1 VREGGAARR
10 LLAHRRAAFDLRG
23 GGLRGEGRPLIG
35 RLPHAA
41 PLAAVGALTL
51 AAQVVVLRELAVAFY
66 GSELVYLLGLA
77 FLLAGTAA
85 GTLAGRAL
93 PARRPDPPAG
103 LFLVFAALLP
113 ATVAL
118 ARALHR
124 LLGGTPGAF
133 LAFPAQLAG
142 MALVLLPIG
151 ALGGLLFQ
159 RAAAVAVAAGGTL
172 ASAYAIESAGALAGG
187 AATTLLVAGGV
198 SNLATGLWASLS
210 ASAAAGL
217 PSPPRGGR
225 RHRLGA
231 LAGATLALAALAASA
246 RLDRATTAWN
256 HPGLVATVDTPYG
269 RATLTRA
276 QGQLAVFQNGA
287 LAWESEG
294 TAEEELVHV
303 AALAVAA
310 PRRML
315 LLGGSVAGLPDAAL
329 AHAPERIDLVEL
341 DGRLLEAVL
350 PHLPAASR
358 AALASHAVHLEIAEP
373 RALLARPARYDLVI
387 VGQPEPDS
395 GQANRFYT
403 LEFFAACANRL
414 APGGVLALRLSGAEN
429 LWTPALARRTAS
441 VERALAAVF
450 PAVAVLPGSTTL
462 LLASPSRLELDPE
475 VLTARLAA
483 RGIAS
488 RLVTAPWLRYR
499 LTDDRRAE
507 VAARLAATPAAENRD
522 ARPVCYPLTLQIW
535 LARFFPA
542 LGRLELPGWVE
553 APAFVAALAR
563 RALLVAA
570 AGAFGMILEGVLVLA
585 FQVRRGVLFQDLGL
599 LLTMFMAGLA
609 AGSGWAD
616 RRLGAG
622 ASRRAGAAILL
633 GAAAVAFLSAAL
645 LTAGV
650 DLGLAGVAALLAAAG
665 AATGALFGW
674 ASLAGV
680 TAPGEVVAPLYAAD
694 LAGGAVGALA
704 GTLFL
709 LPVLGLPATALLLGV
724 GALALLGLVGGGKRR
739 LA

>member
-1 VREGGAARR
+1 
-10 LLAHRRAAFDLRG
+10 
-23 GGLRGEGRPLIG
+23 
-35 RLPHAA
+35 
-41 PLAAVGALTL
+41 
-51 AAQVVVLRELAVAFY
+51 VLRELAVAFY

-85 GTLAGRAL
+85 GTLAGRAW
-93 PARRPDPPAG
+93 PARDGHPPAR
-103 LFLVFAALLP
+103 LFFVFAALLP

-133 LAFPAQLAG
+133 LAFPALLAG
-142 MALVLLPIG
+142 MALVLLPIS

-159 RAAAVAVAAGGTL
+159 RAAAAAVAAGGRL
-172 ASAYAIESAGALAGG
+172 AGAYAVESAGALGGG
-187 AATTLLVAGGV
+187 AATTLAVAAGV
-198 SNLATGLWASLS
+198 SNLATGLWASLL
-210 ASAAAGL
+210 ASAAAAL
-217 PSPPRGGR
+217 PAPRGGR

-231 LAGATLALAALAASA
+231 LAGATLALTALAAAA
-246 RLDRATTAWN
+246 RLDHATTAWN

-269 RATLTRA
+269 RGTLTRA

-294 TAEEELVHV
+294 VGAEELVHV
-303 AALAVAA
+303 AALAVAR

-315 LLGGSVAGLPDAAL
+315 LLGGSVEGLVAEAL
-329 AHAPERIDLVEL
+329 RHGPERIDLVEL
-341 DGRLLEAVL
+341 DGRLLDAVL

-373 RALLARPARYDLVI
+373 RAVLARPARYDLVL

-403 LEFFAACANRL
+403 REFFAACATRL
-414 APGGVLALRLSGAEN
+414 APGGVVALRLAGAEN
-429 LWTPALARRTAS
+429 LWTAALARRTAS

-450 PAVAVLPGSTTL
+450 PSVAVLPGSTTL
-462 LLASPSRLELDPE
+462 LLASPSPLELDPE
-475 VLTARLAA
+475 VLTERLAA

-488 RLVTAPWLRYR
+488 RLVSPPWLRYR

-522 ARPVCYPLTLQIW
+522 ARPVCYPLTLQLW

-542 LGRLELPGWVE
+542 LGRLETPGWLE
-553 APAFVAALAR
+553 SPAFAAALAAALVASAAFAAALTRRRPAAR
-563 RALLVAA
+563 RALLVAG
-570 AGAFGMILEGVLVLA
+570 AGAFGMVLEGTLVLA

-616 RRLGAG
+616 RRLGSG
-622 ASRRAGAAILL
+622 ASRRAGVAILL
-633 GAAAVAFLSAAL
+633 GAAAVALLAAASL
-645 LTAGV
+645 AAGA

-680 TAPGEVVAPLYAAD
+680 SAPGEVVAPLYAAD
-694 LAGGAVGALA
+694 LAGGAFGALA

-709 LPVLGLPATALLLGV
+709 LPLAGLPATALLLGV
-724 GALALLGLVGGGKRR
+724 GALALLFLVGGGERR